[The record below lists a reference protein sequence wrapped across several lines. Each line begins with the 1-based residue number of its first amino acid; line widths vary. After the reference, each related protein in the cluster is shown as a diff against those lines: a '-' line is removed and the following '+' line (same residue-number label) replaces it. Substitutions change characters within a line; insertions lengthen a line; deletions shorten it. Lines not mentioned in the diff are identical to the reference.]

1 MSAAPNYSDPS
12 SGAALARL
20 AVPLSWVSR
29 RMIPRGDSFRPVTLR
44 PHLSMGLPFSARPN
58 GPTIHQANQ

>member
-20 AVPLSWVSR
+20 AVPLSWILR
-29 RMIPRGDSFRPVTLR
+29 KRDTFRPVTLR

-58 GPTIHQANQ
+58 DLTIHQANQ